1 MYDSNSYHWHST
13 KIQYYK
19 MGTNSPLAHV
29 QVCTGIAYISY
40 SAYTVCMW
48 NIHVCIDLG
57 IFKIKSASFLM

>member
-29 QVCTGIAYISY
+29 QVSTGIHLILCIHCMYVE
-40 SAYTVCMW
+40 YTCTTDA
-48 NIHVCIDLG
+48 CIY
-57 IFKIKSASFLM
+57 